1 MRMARQESKLMSA
14 PQGFDRKELLH
25 RIGTFFIILGIG
37 LLAFFLLSEAARQV
51 AFEYFCWSVL
61 LLVLGFMF
69 RGQFKRS
76 VTPSGRFSL
85 VKRLMPKSKREAQG
99 KK

>member
-1 MRMARQESKLMSA
+1 MSS
-14 PQGFDRKELLH
+14 PQGFNRKEVIH

-37 LLAFFLLSEAARQV
+37 LLAFFLLSEAAQTV
-51 AFEYFCWSVL
+51 AFEYFCWSVI
-61 LLVLGFMF
+61 LLVIGFVF

-76 VTPSGRFSL
+76 ATPSGRFSL
-85 VKRLMPKSKREAQG
+85 VKRLIPKAKREAKD

>member
-1 MRMARQESKLMSA
+1 MGA
-14 PQGFDRKELLH
+14 PQGFDRREVIH
-25 RIGTFFIILGIG
+25 RIGTFFILLGLG

-51 AFEYFCWSVL
+51 TFEYFCGSVF
-61 LLVLGFMF
+61 LLVVGFIF

-76 VTPSGRFSL
+76 VSPSGRFSI
-85 VKRLMPKSKREAQG
+85 VKKLMPKAKKEAQG

>member
-1 MRMARQESKLMSA
+1 MSS
-14 PQGFDRKELLH
+14 PQGFNRKEVLH
-25 RIGTFFIILGIG
+25 RIGTFFIIMGIG
-37 LLAFFLLSEAARQV
+37 LLVVFLLSEAARQI

-61 LLVLGFMF
+61 LLVIGFVF

-85 VKRLMPKSKREAQG
+85 VKRLIPKAKKEAQE

>member
-1 MRMARQESKLMSA
+1 MSS
-14 PQGFDRKELLH
+14 PQGFNRKEVLH

-51 AFEYFCWSVL
+51 AFEYFCWIVL
-61 LLVLGFMF
+61 MLVIGFVF
-69 RGQFKRS
+69 RGQFKRP

-85 VKRLMPKSKREAQG
+85 VKKLMPKSKKEAQE

>member
-1 MRMARQESKLMSA
+1 MSS
-14 PQGFDRKELLH
+14 PQGFNRKELLH
-25 RIGTFFIILGIG
+25 RIGTFFIIVGIG
-37 LLAFFLLSEAARQV
+37 LLVFFLLSEAARQV

-61 LLVLGFMF
+61 LLVIGFVF
-69 RGQFKRS
+69 RGQFKRT

-85 VKRLMPKSKREAQG
+85 IKRLMPKSKKEAQG

>member
-1 MRMARQESKLMSA
+1 MSS
-14 PQGFDRKELLH
+14 PQGFNRKEILH
-25 RIGTFFIILGIG
+25 RVGTFFILLGIG

-61 LLVLGFMF
+61 LLVLGFLF

-85 VKRLMPKSKREAQG
+85 VKRLMPKAKKQAQD

>member
-1 MRMARQESKLMSA
+1 MSS
-14 PQGFDRKELLH
+14 PQGFNRKEIVH
-25 RIGTFFIILGIG
+25 RIGTFFIIVGIG

-61 LLVLGFMF
+61 LLVIGFVF
-69 RGQFKRS
+69 RGQFKRT
-76 VTPSGRFSL
+76 VAPSGRFSL
-85 VKRLMPKSKREAQG
+85 VRKLMPKSKKEAQE

>member
-1 MRMARQESKLMSA
+1 MGS
-14 PQGFDRKELLH
+14 PPGFDRKEVLH
-25 RIGTFFIILGIG
+25 RIGTFFVILGIG

-61 LLVLGFMF
+61 LLVVGFLF

-76 VTPSGRFSL
+76 VPPSGRFSI
-85 VKRLMPKSKREAQG
+85 VKKLIPKAKKEAQG

>member
-1 MRMARQESKLMSA
+1 MSS
-14 PQGFDRKELLH
+14 PQGFNRKEVLH
-25 RIGTFFIILGIG
+25 RIGTFFIIVGVG

-69 RGQFKRS
+69 RGQLKRS
-76 VTPSGRFSL
+76 ATPSGRFSL
-85 VKRLMPKSKREAQG
+85 VKKLMPKAKKQAQE

>member
-1 MRMARQESKLMSA
+1 
-14 PQGFDRKELLH
+14 
-25 RIGTFFIILGIG
+25 
-37 LLAFFLLSEAARQV
+37 LLAFFLLSEAARKV
-51 AFEYFCWSVL
+51 AFEYFCWSVT
-61 LLVLGFMF
+61 LLVVGVMF

-85 VKRLMPKSKREAQG
+85 VKRLMPKAKKEAQD

>member
-1 MRMARQESKLMSA
+1 MSS

-25 RIGTFFIILGIG
+25 RIGTFFIMVGIG
-37 LLAFFLLSEAARQV
+37 LLVFFLLSEAARQV

-61 LLVLGFMF
+61 LLVVGFLF

-85 VKRLMPKSKREAQG
+85 VKRLMPKSKKEAKE

>member
-1 MRMARQESKLMSA
+1 MGS
-14 PQGFDRKELLH
+14 PQGFNRKEIVH
-25 RIGTFFIILGIG
+25 RIGTFFILVAIG

-51 AFEYFCWSVL
+51 TFEYLCWSVIL
-61 LLVLGFMF
+61 LILGFML

-85 VKRLMPKSKREAQG
+85 VKRLMPKA
-99 KK
+99 KKEQEKKK

>member
-1 MRMARQESKLMSA
+1 MSS
-14 PQGFDRKELLH
+14 PQGFDRKQVVH
-25 RIGTFFIILGIG
+25 RIGTFFILVGIG
-37 LLAFFLLSEAARQV
+37 LLVFFLLSEAARQV
-51 AFEYFCWSVL
+51 AFEYFCWSVV
-61 LLVLGFMF
+61 LLVIGFVF

-85 VKRLMPKSKREAQG
+85 VKRLIPKAKKEAQG

>member
-1 MRMARQESKLMSA
+1 M
-14 PQGFDRKELLH
+14 
-25 RIGTFFIILGIG
+25 GIG
-37 LLAFFLLSEAARQV
+37 LLVVFLLSEAARQI

-61 LLVLGFMF
+61 LLVIGFVF
-69 RGQFKRS
+69 RGQFKRT

-85 VKRLMPKSKREAQG
+85 VKRLMPKSKKEAQG

>member
-1 MRMARQESKLMSA
+1 MSS
-14 PQGFDRKELLH
+14 PQGFNRKEVVH
-25 RIGTFFIILGIG
+25 RIGTFFILLGSG

-51 AFEYFCWSVL
+51 TFEYFCWSVL

-85 VKRLMPKSKREAQG
+85 VKRLIPKAKKEAKD